1 MTGLSI
7 KPMSPAKAWLILIG
21 LLLILSCAIYWSLN
35 EFRQQQLQSE
45 ANLERLVSKKRNIIA
60 DSKQISSNVAAI
72 KKEISRSKLIEMS
85 SSSLATN
92 QFQSTVRKISARH
105 LISLTQM
112 QILKPKERGGLS
124 QLFIAIEGY
133 SSLTQFYRFL
143 IELENHKPLIRV
155 TDANII
161 PIGNKK
167 GFEKLNFNFTLSTLS
182 GATQ

>member
-1 MTGLSI
+1 
-7 KPMSPAKAWLILIG
+7 
-21 LLLILSCAIYWSLN
+21 
-35 EFRQQQLQSE
+35 
-45 ANLERLVSKKRNIIA
+45 
-60 DSKQISSNVAAI
+60 
-72 KKEISRSKLIEMS
+72 MS

-112 QILKPKERGGLS
+112 QILKPKERGSLS
-124 QLFIAIEGY
+124 QLFLAIEGY